1 MSPVF
6 ATQSVANP
14 RPLRHIPTMPI
25 RPYTPSDL
33 PALYAINQASTPGV
47 GHEATADG
55 LKRWIDL
62 ATCLVATDEGGAPL
76 GFITLIEPGTLAYE
90 SANLRWFEAWQAE
103 QGCDL
108 LYVDRIAVSE
118 AARGQGLGQQLYEAA
133 FDIAKGRQW
142 LGAEVN
148 TDPDNPGSH
157 RFHTRLGF
165 ARVGEK
171 RYKPDYAVAYYAR
184 PV

>member
-1 MSPVF
+1 M
-6 ATQSVANP
+6 T
-14 RPLRHIPTMPI
+14 T

-47 GHEATADG
+47 GHEDSAEG
-55 LKRWIDL
+55 LERWIDL
-62 ATCLVATDEGGAPL
+62 ATCLVATDAVGAPL
-76 GFITLIEPGTLAYE
+76 GFITLIEPGTLAYD

-108 LYVDRIAVSE
+108 LYVDRIAISE
-118 AARGQGLGQQLYEAA
+118 AARGLGLGKRLYEAA
-133 FDIAKGRQW
+133 FDIASGRQW

-157 RFHTRLGF
+157 RFHARMGF
-165 ARVGEK
+165 VSIGEK
-171 RYKPDYAVAYYAR
+171 RYTPDYAVAYYAR

>member
-1 MSPVF
+1 MF
-6 ATQSVANP
+6 AAQSVAYS
-14 RPLRHIPTMPI
+14 RPMRHIPTMPI
-25 RPYTPSDL
+25 RPYTFSDL

-47 GHEATADG
+47 GYEATADG

-76 GFITLIEPGTLAYE
+76 GFINLIEPGTLAYE

-108 LYVDRIAVSE
+108 LYVDRIAISK
-118 AARGQGLGQQLYEAA
+118 AARGQGLGQRLYAAA
-133 FDIAKGRQW
+133 FDLARGRQW

-157 RFHTRLGF
+157 RFHARMGF
-165 ARVGEK
+165 VRVGEK
-171 RYKPDYAVAYYAR
+171 RYTPDYAVAYYAR